1 MHMRNLHGYR
11 TLMEATFDTDMYYS
25 RCKVLEWRV
34 CVNSK
39 ESFTPLQP
47 TSATQSNV
55 FHFKTDEDHT

>member
-1 MHMRNLHGYR
+1 
-11 TLMEATFDTDMYYS
+11 MEATFDTDMYYS

-34 CVNSK
+34 CVIAK

-55 FHFKTDEDHT
+55 YHFKTDEDHTWE